1 MLAFL
6 FTSYDKISY
15 WLNIVVFIRAQKT
28 MHFHAR
34 QIILVCFMIKVKVF
48 LNKIY
53 AKESRTE
60 ILISIQLS
68 LFILHE

>member
-15 WLNIVVFIRAQKT
+15 WSNISLFVRARKT

-48 LNKIY
+48 LRKNEAETDRNRGEWK
-53 AKESRTE
+53 
-60 ILISIQLS
+60 QLAP
-68 LFILHE
+68 